1 MKGNALVYICYGLL
15 GAMFIL
21 IIIWF
26 GINMLEHSNKTYSS
40 FEKDT
45 KVIKGKVVET
55 QKEDSIIGGTKYQL
69 IVKTSPDQSQL
80 IDVDEKQYR
89 DYQKGS
95 KVHFRIDKSDDNSVL
110 LDLKKERDF
119 HSKKDYEKYIKTN
132 KKGIFSFSYIMMY

>member
-26 GINMLEHSNKTYSS
+26 WINMLEHLNNDFNKTYSS

-45 KVIKGKVVET
+45 KVIKGEVVEA

-69 IVKTSPDQSQL
+69 IVKQVQTIVS
-80 IDVDEKQYR
+80 
-89 DYQKGS
+89 
-95 KVHFRIDKSDDNSVL
+95 
-110 LDLKKERDF
+110 
-119 HSKKDYEKYIKTN
+119 
-132 KKGIFSFSYIMMY
+132 